1 MVGAVIWVYVHKLVK
16 FWQQE
21 LEPSNWRDLQGHRAN
36 TPALHFCFVFGGN
49 SRPFLLPQSTLTIS
63 QNESFPPNTL
73 HYITVQLF
81 ALSLRRSVATAA
93 RSGRLGICE
102 MRLVERADLLRL
114 MFLLFL
120 FTQASVATW
129 KMSRTLF
136 SDCTAEHSI

>member
-1 MVGAVIWVYVHKLVK
+1 MQTLPLSTFA
-16 FWQQE
+16 
-21 LEPSNWRDLQGHRAN
+21 S
-36 TPALHFCFVFGGN
+36 
-49 SRPFLLPQSTLTIS
+49 LLPQSALTVS
-63 QNESFPPNTL
+63 QNESFPQNAF

-102 MRLVERADLLRL
+102 MRLVERDDLLRL

-120 FTQASVATW
+120 FTQANVATW

>member
-1 MVGAVIWVYVHKLVK
+1 MGLRPQACQVLATSGTLKP
-16 FWQQE
+16 E
-21 LEPSNWRDLQGHRAN
+21 RPSGTSVN

-49 SRPFLLPQSTLTIS
+49 SRPFLLPQSTLTVS
-63 QNESFPPNTL
+63 QNESFPPNAS
-73 HYITVQLF
+73 HYMTVQLF
-81 ALSLRRSVATAA
+81 ALSLRRSVDTAA
-93 RSGRLGICE
+93 RSGRLGICD